1 LINRSDKEVVESFF
15 AGAAFGLALT
25 GETFFG
31 GALLI
36 IGFGTLFLLT
46 TGFGL
51 ANAFLLGAGVGF
63 APFFEA
69 VIIN

>member
-1 LINRSDKEVVESFF
+1 MESFF
-15 AGAAFGLALT
+15 AGAAFGLAVT

-31 GALLI
+31 GTLFT

-51 ANAFLLGAGVGF
+51 TNAFLLGAGVSF

>member
-1 LINRSDKEVVESFF
+1 VESFF
-15 AGAAFGLALT
+15 AGAAFGLAFAGT
-25 GETFFG
+25 TFFG
-31 GALLI
+31 DKLLT

-51 ANAFLLGAGVGF
+51 TNAFLLGAGVGF

>member
-1 LINRSDKEVVESFF
+1 MVESFF
-15 AGAAFGLALT
+15 AGAAFGFVLT
-25 GETFFG
+25 GESFFG
-31 GALLI
+31 GTVLT

-51 ANAFLLGAGVGF
+51 TTGFLLGAGVGF

>member
-1 LINRSDKEVVESFF
+1 VESFF
-15 AGAAFGLALT
+15 AGAAFGFAFT

-31 GALLI
+31 GTLFT
-36 IGFGTLFLLT
+36 IGLGTLFLLT

-51 ANAFLLGAGVGF
+51 VTGFLLGAGVGF

>member
-1 LINRSDKEVVESFF
+1 LINRSDKEVVDSFF
-15 AGAAFGLALT
+15 AGAAFGLAFVGT
-25 GETFFG
+25 TFFG
-31 GALLI
+31 GTLLT

-51 ANAFLLGAGVGF
+51 TNAFLLGAGVGF

-69 VIIN
+69 EIIN

>member
-1 LINRSDKEVVESFF
+1 LINRSDKEVVATFLT
-15 AGAAFGLALT
+15 GAAFGLGLL
-25 GETFFG
+25 GVLCFG
-31 GALLI
+31 RALLVT
-36 IGFGTLFLLT
+36 GFGVLCLLT

-51 ANAFLLGAGVGF
+51 LTGLLLGIGF